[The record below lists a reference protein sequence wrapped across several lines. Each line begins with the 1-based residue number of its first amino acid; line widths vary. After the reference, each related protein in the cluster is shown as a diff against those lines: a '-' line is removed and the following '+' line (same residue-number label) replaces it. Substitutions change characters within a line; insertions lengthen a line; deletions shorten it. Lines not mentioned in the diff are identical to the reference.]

1 MKFFPILQEH
11 VRDGHWDLEQLV
23 DRNGILV
30 LRLLDDHG
38 RRIKL
43 LFDSHMAYRKLDE
56 GDALL
61 TLADMRKTGGTARYF
76 YRVEESTFLA
86 WFNQERCDS
95 GLNRALIHYAVA
107 AANDIVDVLALEPP
121 AVEAE

>member
-1 MKFFPILQEH
+1 MNFIPILQEH
-11 VRDGHWDLEQLV
+11 VRDGQWDLEQLI
-23 DRNGILV
+23 DSSGILV
-30 LRLLDDHG
+30 LTLLDDRG

-43 LFDSHMAYRKLDE
+43 SFDSHMAYRKLDE

-61 TLADMRKTGGTARYF
+61 TLSHMRKTGGTGKYL
-76 YRVEESTFLA
+76 YRVEDSAFAA

-95 GLNRALIHYAVA
+95 GSNPSLVHYSVA

-121 AVEAE
+121 AVEAV

>member
-1 MKFFPILQEH
+1 MKFIPILQEH

-30 LRLLDDHG
+30 LTLLDDHG
-38 RRIKL
+38 RRMRL
-43 LFDSHMAYRKLDE
+43 SFDSHMAYRRLDE

-76 YRVEESTFLA
+76 YRVEDSTFAA
-86 WFNQERCDS
+86 WFNEERCDS
-95 GLNRALIHYAVA
+95 GSNHALVHYSVA